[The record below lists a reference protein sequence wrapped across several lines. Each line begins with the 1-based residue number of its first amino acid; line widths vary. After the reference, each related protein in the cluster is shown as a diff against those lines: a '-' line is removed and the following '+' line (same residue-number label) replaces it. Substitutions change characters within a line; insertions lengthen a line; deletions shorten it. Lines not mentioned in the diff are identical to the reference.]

1 MLDWTASRTALK
13 WLCRLENLR
22 AKLRRRGRRAD
33 PEAQGRA
40 AFYAGLWRE
49 AAAAV
54 GGAFIQRGYGV
65 YEIRLG
71 DLRTRVT
78 DICCPLHDQMALIV
92 AGNKP
97 LTYRLLDDAGLP
109 TPRRVVFTIRDFEKA
124 ARFLQ
129 ETDRPCVV
137 KPAVGTAGG
146 DGVVTGVRRRSDL
159 AWAAAAAAVE
169 HGPEL
174 LIEEQKAGGNYRLL
188 YLDGELLDAVWR
200 RPPTVVGDGQSA
212 IRRLV
217 EKANTER
224 LAACRARVFKLLTID
239 LDMRNTLAA
248 QGLTLNSIP
257 TAGATVVLKTVVNQN
272 FGPENVTA
280 TSTLCDAVIEAGA
293 RAAACVG
300 ARFAGVDLVTPDP
313 ALPLDQAGGV
323 ILEVNVAPGLH
334 YHYHKQDG
342 DYPVAVRVLERLLSG
357 QPVPEAPCLAGTRP

>member
-1 MLDWTASRTALK
+1 MFDWTRSRTALK
-13 WLCRLENLR
+13 WLCRLRNLR
-22 AKLRRRGRRAD
+22 GKLRRRGRRID
-33 PEAQGRA
+33 PEAEGRA
-40 AFYAGLWRE
+40 AFYEALWRD

-54 GGAFIQRGYGV
+54 GADFVKLGYGV
-65 YEIRLG
+65 YEFRLG
-71 DLRTRVT
+71 DVWTRVA

-97 LTYRLLDDAGLP
+97 MTYRLLDDAGLP
-109 TPRRVVFTIRDFEKA
+109 TPRRLVFTMRDFEKA
-124 ARFLQ
+124 ARFLE

-159 AWAAAAAAVE
+159 AWAATAAAVE

-188 YLDGELLDAVWR
+188 YLDGELLDAVLR
-200 RPPTVVGDGQSA
+200 RPPAVVGDGRST

-217 EKANTER
+217 EQANAER

-248 QGLTLNSIP
+248 QGCTLDSTP
-257 TAGATVVLKTVVNQN
+257 AAGAAVTLKAVVNQN
-272 FGPENVTA
+272 YGPENVTA
-280 TSTLCDAVIEAGA
+280 APALCDAVIEAGA

-300 ARFAGVDLVTPDP
+300 ARFAGVDIVTPDP
-313 ALPLDQAGGV
+313 ARPLDRAGGV
-323 ILEVNVAPGLH
+323 VLEVNVAPGLH

-342 DYPVAVRVLERLLSG
+342 DYPVAVRVLERLLSDRTAHTEN
-357 QPVPEAPCLAGTRP
+357 VCRS